1 MNQARENAIIGQA
14 LQILEDRLSYK
25 VGRTLFTDPESA
37 KSFARLKLAELDHEV
52 FAIMFLDN
60 QHGLIEFKEM
70 FTGTIDGASVYPREV
85 LKYSIAV
92 NAKACI
98 FIHNHPSGISD
109 PSQSDIRLT
118 EKLKETLSLVEI
130 RVLDHLIVGT
140 DITSMAERGLI

>member
-1 MNQARENAIIGQA
+1 MSQARENAIIGQA

-37 KSFARLKLAELDHEV
+37 KSFARLKLAELEHEV
-52 FAIMFLDN
+52 FAIMLLDN
-60 QHGLIEFKEM
+60 QHGLIEYKEM

-85 LKYSIAV
+85 LKYAMAV

-98 FIHNHPSGISD
+98 LVHNHPSGITD

-118 EKLKETLSLVEI
+118 EKLKETLALVEI

-140 DITSMAERGLI
+140 DVTSMAERGLI